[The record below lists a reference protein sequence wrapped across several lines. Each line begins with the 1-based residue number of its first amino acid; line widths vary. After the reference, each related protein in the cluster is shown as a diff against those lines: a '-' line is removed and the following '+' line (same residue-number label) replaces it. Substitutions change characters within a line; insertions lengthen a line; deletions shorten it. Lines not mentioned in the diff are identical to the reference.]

1 VTKNAILLIDFA
13 NHARKGGATI
23 PEALLEAGLVRMRPI
38 IMTTAAMVFGM
49 LPMAIAFN
57 QGGEVQAPMGRAI
70 IGGVITSTLLTLVVV
85 PVLYS
90 YLVRERKPKI
100 QPAEDH
106 ASVADLALQPG
117 GD

>member
-1 VTKNAILLIDFA
+1 
-13 NHARKGGATI
+13 
-23 PEALLEAGLVRMRPI
+23 
-38 IMTTAAMVFGM
+38 
-49 LPMAIAFN
+49 
-57 QGGEVQAPMGRAI
+57 
-70 IGGVITSTLLTLVVV
+70 VVV